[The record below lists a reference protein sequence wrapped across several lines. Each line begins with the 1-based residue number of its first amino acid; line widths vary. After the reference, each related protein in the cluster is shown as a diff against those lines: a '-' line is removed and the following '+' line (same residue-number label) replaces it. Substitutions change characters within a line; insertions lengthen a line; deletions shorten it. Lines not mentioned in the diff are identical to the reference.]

1 MDLSLQTVELGSL
14 KAKILLFHLA
24 AVSHTFALC
33 N

>member
-14 KAKILLFHLA
+14 KAKILLFHSA
-24 AVSHTFALC
+24 AINHTFLLY